1 MVKRVLTS
9 IITVAVLMGVLVAC
23 GGSDSEVAEL
33 RAELEEVKAQLETE
47 ETLEREPTPVPPTPT
62 PVPIVPE
69 PTPQTFFEYP
79 KYDIAVDFSTNL
91 GTDKFSRLVD
101 CRLDWE
107 SLLNLLEL
115 IETEAGIGEGIYIR
129 DPNLD
134 IDYIASQFQLY
145 TGIWINDEDGQ
156 DLLGRLGLCYRE
168 FDEVFGP
175 FTRFGDQL
183 ATPQM
188 IYNYIDRCSELD
200 RPWLW
205 GRGNWESWDKDS
217 IYFAVCNDERP
228 TTEISKVNRAF
239 KDLNDWSNEVLAV
252 LNEE

>member
-9 IITVAVLMGVLVAC
+9 IITLTVLMGSVAAC
-23 GGSDSEVAEL
+23 SGSDSEVAEL

-47 ETLEREPTPVPPTPT
+47 ETPGREPTPVPPTPT

-79 KYDIAVDFSTNL
+79 KYGIAIDFSTNS

-107 SLLNLLEL
+107 SLNDVVEL
-115 IETEAGIGEGIYIR
+115 IESEAEYYVYDRNPDVQHIGSTFRSFIDIWTNDDEGIELVSRLI
-129 DPNLD
+129 
-134 IDYIASQFQLY
+134 SCY
-145 TGIWINDEDGQ
+145 T
-156 DLLGRLGLCYRE
+156 E
-168 FDEVFGP
+168 FDDVFGP
-175 FTRFGDQL
+175 FSRFGDQIS
-183 ATPQM
+183 TPQM
-188 IYNYIDRCSELD
+188 IYKYLDSCATVDEYTVSATGRIIEPID
-200 RPWLW
+200 
-205 GRGNWESWDKDS
+205 
-217 IYFAVCNDERP
+217 AVSNKCTSERP
-228 TTEISKVNRAF
+228 TTEISQVNRAF